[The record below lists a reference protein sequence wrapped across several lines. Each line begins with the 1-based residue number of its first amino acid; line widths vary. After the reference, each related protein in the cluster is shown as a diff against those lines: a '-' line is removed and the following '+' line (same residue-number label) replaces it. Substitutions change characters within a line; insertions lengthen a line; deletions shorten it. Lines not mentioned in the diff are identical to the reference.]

1 MISIIVPC
9 YRCVD
14 SLLMCVNSIQNQTYS
29 EFEILLIDDGSPDAT
44 GKLCDEFADSDS
56 RIKVV
61 HQENRGL
68 VGAWKRG
75 LQEARGEY
83 IAFVD
88 SDDWIESDML
98 EKMYSKAIQY
108 QTDMVIGGM
117 TLDYAD
123 GRKAYHDNTAK
134 EGYYDRKAIE
144 GDILPHFYHYTNK
157 MESRAIIVSRCS
169 KLIKKSLLMKNYDL
183 FDESISYGEDD
194 VTIFLSAI
202 SSKSLYCFNNY
213 YPYHYC
219 RNSES
224 MIGKYDPDGYNKCLF
239 LYQKLREVAAHYN
252 YSYEKQITI
261 HFMEKCM
268 VIMKKEMHR
277 NESDNLKCIAENIQ
291 KIAEADEVKQAFSV
305 CREIIACYGLKE
317 RIFINLLEHR
327 YYLFCVFSVRILN
340 KIKMGAQ

>member
-14 SLLMCVNSIQNQTYS
+14 SLSTCINSIQNQTYS

-83 IAFVD
+83 TAFVD

-117 TLDYAD
+117 ALDYAD

-194 VTIFLSAI
+194 VTIFLSVLSA
-202 SSKSLYCFNNY
+202 KDFYCFNGY

-219 RNSES
+219 RNAES
-224 MIGKYDPDGYNKCLF
+224 MIGKYDPDSYKKCFILHR
-239 LYQKLREVAAHYN
+239 KLMETALDKKYPYVD
-252 YSYEKQITI
+252 QLDI
-261 HFMEKCM
+261 HFIEKCM
-268 VIMKKEMHR
+268 LVIKKNMHR
-277 NESDNLKCIAENIQ
+277 DRQNSISGLSKQIEQVMKS
-291 KIAEADEVKQAFSV
+291 DEVCEAI
-305 CREIIACYGLKE
+305 RACKHVLKGYGLKE
-317 RIFINLLEHR
+317 RIFIGLLRHKC
-327 YYLFCVFSVRILN
+327 YLLCIVIVRLTMKLQI
-340 KIKMGAQ
+340 GVD